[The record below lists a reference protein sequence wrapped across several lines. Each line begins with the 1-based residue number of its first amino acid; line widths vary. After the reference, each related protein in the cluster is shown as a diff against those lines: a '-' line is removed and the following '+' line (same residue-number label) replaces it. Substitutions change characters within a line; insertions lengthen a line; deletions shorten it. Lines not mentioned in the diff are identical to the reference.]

1 MARPPRPKKR
11 ERGDAAAGQLP
22 LPGPPT
28 TPAPPAATRL
38 LPMQL
43 QVGDRL
49 ADATGEWDV
58 VGYPYTTNAGK
69 NVHVR
74 VRRVDQPDVSQIR
87 SWSAHERITVRRA

>member
-1 MARPPRPKKR
+1 MAKPRPGKKR
-11 ERGDAAAGQLP
+11 DAGQLP
-22 LPGPPT
+22 LPSPREPQ
-28 TPAPPAATRL
+28 PAAVTRV

-58 VGYPYTTNAGK
+58 VGHPYTTNAGK

-74 VRRVDQPDVSQIR
+74 MRRVDQPDVTQIR